1 MEWTTSGNTSIS
13 VYNLSQWD
21 KTNYQ
26 TKVYDIAL
34 RFQYFRGEYADVA
47 FIYAS
52 DDMLW
57 GRKNLK
63 GINDLH
69 FLGAGQTLDKQT
81 RKEIVDP
88 DAAVYDFALLV
99 NCNHTIITRG
109 TYSMWIAL
117 LAEGEY
123 YSEYGPIMPPD
134 LM

>member
-1 MEWTTSGNTSIS
+1 
-13 VYNLSQWD
+13 
-21 KTNYQ
+21 
-26 TKVYDIAL
+26 
-34 RFQYFRGEYADVA
+34 
-47 FIYAS
+47 
-52 DDMLW
+52 MLW

-69 FLGAGQTLDKQT
+69 FLGAGQNLDKQT

-109 TYSMWIAL
+109 TYSMWIAI
-117 LAEGEY
+117 LAKGEY